1 MRPRRHPRG
10 RFRAASG
17 ESCSRGFR
25 NKRKSVPAVVPC
37 VCRLLC
43 EWQQQSFLI
52 VLGRLTS
59 SAREENLHEANEGG
73 AHQER
78 SSRPRP
84 RFVSGFAFAAGLF
97 FMWWVIY
104 IYVCITEPRPCLP
117 PRWNYQQRE
126 FERPCHIRRDVRG
139 GQSSHR
145 ISRDSKSGAGEGRRK
160 RARWHWG

>member
-17 ESCSRGFR
+17 ESCSHGFR

-43 EWQQQSFLI
+43 EWQLQSFLI

-59 SAREENLHEANEGG
+59 SAREENLHKANEGG

-84 RFVSGFAFAAGLF
+84 RFVSGFAFAASFLYLKKKKTKPCWF
-97 FMWWVIY
+97 VFYVMSNIY
-104 IYVCITEPRPCLP
+104 LRVCINEPRPCLP
-117 PRWNYQQRE
+117 PR
-126 FERPCHIRRDVRG
+126 
-139 GQSSHR
+139 
-145 ISRDSKSGAGEGRRK
+145 
-160 RARWHWG
+160 